1 MADIRQASASWSI
14 SGLLLRGAIAWTLA
28 IALGVLCGRVVVDT
42 LRPAMEAV
50 TEGLSAEY
58 APRYYWNDE
67 QPDMLMLRADLL
79 TPHAVTL
86 ASGVRRGQVVTTGTN
101 LFHVLVPPVI
111 VLALVACWPLRG
123 WRQHATAA
131 VLAVPAAALSLLLT
145 SPFLLAGKVEALL
158 RAYAASAGLE
168 REGSLVYQWMTMSE
182 GGARWALPLLLA
194 LVCVAIANLFVPPD
208 RGRQS
213 TAG

>member
-1 MADIRQASASWSI
+1 MADVAQARESRAVA
-14 SGLLLRGAIAWTLA
+14 GLLLRGLVAWALA
-28 IALGVLCGRVVVDT
+28 IALGVLCGRAVVDT

-58 APRYYWNDE
+58 APHYYWNDE

-86 ASGVRRGQVVTTGTN
+86 ASGVRRGQVITTGTN
-101 LFHVLVPPVI
+101 LFHALVPPVI
-111 VLALVACWPLRG
+111 VVALVVSWPLRG
-123 WRQHATAA
+123 WRRRAA
-131 VLAVPAAALSLLLT
+131 AGVLAVPAAALSLLLT

-158 RAYAASAGLE
+158 RAYAANAGLE
-168 REGSLVYQWMTMSE
+168 REGSLVYQWMAMSE

-194 LVCVAIANLFVPPD
+194 LACIALANRLAPPG
-208 RGRQS
+208 RGH
-213 TAG
+213 APPAA